1 MTDRPPVSMIV
12 ARARNGVIGKD
23 GDLPWHLP
31 ADLKRFKTLTMGSCM
46 IMGRKT
52 FDSLPGRLPG
62 RTHIVLTR
70 TPKRSDDA
78 AVTMVAS
85 VEEALAA
92 ARGRDIWVIGGAE
105 IFRLFMPQAS
115 RIELTEIHADI
126 EGDTTM
132 DDPRAAAG
140 WTVVEQIT
148 HPAEKGRPAYSFITL
163 ERDTDTTAA

>member
-1 MTDRPPVSMIV
+1 MTDRPTISMIV

-31 ADLKRFKTLTMGSCM
+31 ADLKRFKALTMGGCI

-62 RTHIVLTR
+62 RSHVVLTR
-70 TPKRSDDA
+70 TPERSDDP

-92 ARGRDIWVIGGAE
+92 AGGRNIWVIGGAE

-115 RIELTEIHADI
+115 RIELTEIHADT

-140 WTVVEQIT
+140 WTVVEETT

-163 ERDTDTTAA
+163 ERDRNATGA